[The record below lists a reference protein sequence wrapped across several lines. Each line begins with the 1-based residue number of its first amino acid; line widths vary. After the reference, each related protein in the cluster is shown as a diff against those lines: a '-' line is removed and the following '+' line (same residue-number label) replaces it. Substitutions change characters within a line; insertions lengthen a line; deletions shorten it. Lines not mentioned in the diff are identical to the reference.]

1 MSLQRPAMSE
11 DRRTAAFE
19 KVLADVER
27 RGSRLDDGTRE
38 LARYFYRAGFDDG
51 YSVGQQVGDERRAQR
66 IRQALGL
73 DG

>member
-1 MSLQRPAMSE
+1 MSE

-19 KVLADVER
+19 KVVADVER
-27 RGSRLDDGTRE
+27 RGSRLDEQARE
-38 LARYFYRAGFDDG
+38 LARYFYTAGFDDG

>member
-1 MSLQRPAMSE
+1 MRE
-11 DRRTAAFE
+11 DRRTEAFE
-19 KVLADVER
+19 KVMADVER
-27 RGSRLDDGTRE
+27 RGTRLDEQARE
-38 LARYFYRAGFDDG
+38 LARYFYAAGFDDG

>member
-1 MSLQRPAMSE
+1 MSE
-11 DRRTAAFE
+11 DRRNAAFE
-19 KVLADVER
+19 KVVADVER
-27 RGSRLDDGTRE
+27 RGSKLDAQARE
-38 LARYFYRAGFDDG
+38 LARQFYAAGFDDG

>member
-1 MSLQRPAMSE
+1 MSE

-19 KVLADVER
+19 KVVADVER
-27 RGSRLDDGTRE
+27 RGSTLDAQARE
-38 LARYFYRAGFDDG
+38 LARHFYAAGFDDG

>member
-1 MSLQRPAMSE
+1 MSE
-11 DRRTAAFE
+11 DRRAAAFE

-38 LARYFYRAGFDDG
+38 LARHFYQAGFDDG

>member
-1 MSLQRPAMSE
+1 MSE
-11 DRRTAAFE
+11 DQRTAAFE
-19 KVLADVER
+19 KVVAQVEG
-27 RGSRLDDGTRE
+27 RGTRLDEQARH
-38 LARYFYRAGFDDG
+38 LARHFYAAGFDDG